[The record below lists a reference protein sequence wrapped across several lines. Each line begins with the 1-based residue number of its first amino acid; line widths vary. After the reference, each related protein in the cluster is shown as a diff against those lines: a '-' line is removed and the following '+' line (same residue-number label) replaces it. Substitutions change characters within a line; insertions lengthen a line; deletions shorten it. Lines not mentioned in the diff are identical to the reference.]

1 MSRTRSSTSVKPT
14 KPISPLLKPV
24 KLEYAK
30 FFKALFNGTKSLATM
45 DWPTVVSSFLDGAAS
60 LSLSTTSEELA
71 HTLLQRSITKA
82 LFDVVGENNLRSLV
96 EGDSKFE
103 SIEDLIQANFD
114 KDLVEIDRQF
124 FDRPIDLIIL
134 PPLQKTLESW
144 LVTYGLSEA
153 SANNIS
159 KRFPSY
165 FQAALMDEWRKNSS
179 RYRPILDVIDSPFAK
194 AGDREIGWKNY
205 NANLQQLVE
214 QSVFDEA
221 FSLLQIYIPLN
232 AYFLEPRKANSVESD
247 LQPEKKERKR
257 VVVSLHQELMSW
269 VDKPHKDDLLR
280 VVSGGPGSGKST
292 FARIFAAEVSKSGKA
307 RVLFLELHK
316 LDATKDLPG
325 EIARYVRDEGFL
337 AADPLDAD
345 SPEPN
350 LIVILDGL
358 DELASQGRAAA
369 ETARAFIGEVER
381 TLRRKNERGVRLR
394 ILLSGRELVVQD
406 NESEFRGNRQVL
418 NLIAYCLTDDDGRNQ
433 KNATYLDPKKLL
445 DRDLRQDWWK
455 NYGKLTGNPM
465 IDGLP
470 KVLDREGLNEVTA
483 QPLLNY
489 LVALSFTRGKVK
501 FDESVNLNLV
511 YADLVEA
518 VYERGYDNNRRHVS
532 VRHLS
537 LEEFQR
543 VLEEVAL
550 ASWHGDGRSTT
561 VREIHEHCSAS
572 NLGPLLEKFQ
582 EGASAG
588 VTRLLAAFFF
598 RQHGERASTGDRTF
612 IFTHKSF
619 GEFLTA
625 CRIVRAVER
634 MVKQLELRK
643 ASLEDGW
650 SERDALAYW
659 ANVCG
664 PSACTRYIKDFI
676 QGEFRRR
683 SVDGVDASRFQLA
696 HLFSD
701 MLAHGMPMERAG
713 LKTFS
718 EALYQSRNAEETL
731 LVVLNATAL
740 VTEIVAYIRQPQAQ
754 PTAFGAWFRRIQGQR
769 SSAQPCLAAKCLS
782 YIGLPGA
789 VVDISDF
796 YGADF
801 SHADLSGLVG
811 HFANFGMCQLYKAN
825 LQNAVMPWSRFDGAN
840 LREADLRNSDLQ
852 RATFNMRE
860 FRGNSEGQ
868 VFHLLAGANFEGAN
882 LEGVDLSNL
891 EVPESIFKG
900 AKLKGTRLPRILGE
914 SADEPRR
921 GNRKRSNTSS
931 PTTSSDGSKDE
942 NEQPAAGDSDGS
954 P

>member
-1 MSRTRSSTSVKPT
+1 M
-14 KPISPLLKPV
+14 
-24 KLEYAK
+24 
-30 FFKALFNGTKSLATM
+30 
-45 DWPTVVSSFLDGAAS
+45 VSAFMDGAAS
-60 LSLSTTSEELA
+60 LSLSTTPEELA

-82 LFDVVGENNLRSLV
+82 LFDVVGESNLRSLV
-96 EGDSKFE
+96 EEDSEFK
-103 SIEDLIQANFD
+103 SIEELIDANFED
-114 KDLVEIDRQF
+114 DSVEIDRHF
-124 FDRPIDLIIL
+124 FDRPIDLAIL
-134 PPLQKTLESW
+134 PSLQKTLESW

-153 SANNIS
+153 SSLNIS
-159 KRFPSY
+159 NRFPSY

-179 RYRPILDVIDSPFAK
+179 RYRPILDVIESPFAK

-205 NANLQQLVE
+205 NAHLQQQVE

-232 AYFLEPRKANSVESD
+232 AYFLEPRKANCLESD

-257 VVVSLHQELMSW
+257 VVVPLHQELMSW

-292 FARIFAAEVSKSGKA
+292 FARIFAAEVSKNGKA

-337 AADPLDAD
+337 IADPLDAD

-381 TLRRKNERGVRLR
+381 TLRRKNEREIRLR

-418 NLIAYCLTDDDGRNQ
+418 NLIAYCLTDEDGRNR
-433 KNATYLDPKKLL
+433 KEAIYLDPKKLL
-445 DRDLRQDWWK
+445 ERDLRHDWWK
-455 NYGKLTGNPM
+455 NYGVLTGNPI

-470 KVLDREGLNEVTA
+470 QVLNREGLNEVTA

-532 VRHLS
+532 VRHLT

-625 CRIVRAVER
+625 CRIVRSVER
-634 MVKQLELRK
+634 MVKQLDLRK
-643 ASLEDGW
+643 VSLEDGW

-683 SVDGVDASRFQLA
+683 SNDGVAACRGRLA
-696 HLFSD
+696 ELFSD
-701 MLAHGMPMERAG
+701 LLAHGMPMEKAG

-731 LVVLNATAL
+731 LVVMNAAAV
-740 VTEIVAYIRQPQAQ
+740 VTETVAYIRQPEAQ
-754 PTAFGAWFRRIQGQR
+754 RTAFGAWFRRIQGQR
-769 SSAQPCLAAKCLS
+769 SGSQPALAAKCLS
-782 YIGLPGA
+782 FIGLPGA
-789 VVDISDF
+789 IVDISDF
-796 YGADF
+796 YSADF
-801 SHADLSGLVG
+801 SHADLSGLVA
-811 HFANFGMCQLYKAN
+811 HFANFGMCRLYKTN
-825 LQNAVMPWSRFDGAN
+825 LKGAMIPWSIFDGAD
-840 LREADLRNSDLQ
+840 LREADLSGANLQ
-852 RATFNMRE
+852 HAMFCLRE
-860 FRGNSEGQ
+860 FRIDRENLHGHRSG
-868 VFHLLAGANFEGAN
+868 GADFRGAN
-882 LEGVDLSNL
+882 LSGAHLEETNLSGCDLTNASL
-891 EVPESIFKG
+891 DG
-900 AKLKGTRLPRILGE
+900 AKLDGAKLP
-914 SADEPRR
+914 EPPGKSEKVQRR
-921 GNRKRSNTSS
+921 ANSKR
-931 PTTSSDGSKDE
+931 
-942 NEQPAAGDSDGS
+942 
-954 P
+954 